1 MSEIVKTIVFGYN
14 SEKELPEVLYCGNY
28 SLRDALYELAADKEQ
43 NFDSFTEKDGKIYDM
58 ADELV
63 ATQEEAKSH
72 YIKMFYLAGKY
83 MTYELIPVRNL
94 GDVGNERFLE
104 AVKRIADK
112 FPFYKDIAECYHL
125 IFQ

>member
-1 MSEIVKTIVFGYN
+1 MSEIIKTIVFGYN

-28 SLRDALYELAADKEQ
+28 SLRDALHELAADKEQ
-43 NFDSFTEKDGKIYDM
+43 NFDFFTEKDGEIYDM

-63 ATQEEAKSH
+63 ATREEAKSH
-72 YIKMFYLAGKY
+72 YIKTFYLAGKY